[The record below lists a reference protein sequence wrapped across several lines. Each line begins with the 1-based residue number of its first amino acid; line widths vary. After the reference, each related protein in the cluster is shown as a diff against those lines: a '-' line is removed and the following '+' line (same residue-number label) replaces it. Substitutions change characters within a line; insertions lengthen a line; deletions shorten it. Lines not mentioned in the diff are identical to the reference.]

1 MPELGDAIKIT
12 VTDATAAMPSREW
25 GTPAIVGESAYTT
38 KETPKLYYSLA
49 DVKAD
54 HGGAAGASTDIT
66 VAAAD
71 LFAQGVRKMYV
82 VAIDATEA
90 GAPVADEVA
99 AALNTLTPYASEKL
113 IHGVCLAMIT
123 ETTLLAALKTF
134 ADANNVVFAVTNA
147 PGDTVTAISNAASS
161 LASGNGIYLAHADS
175 TFTGDV
181 AAAALGTLMTLRPW
195 NTTFW
200 RYINVAVTK
209 YFAPGDVPTL
219 ETAKVNV
226 ITNRVDGVNR
236 ISNALTLSGSPKFI
250 DIVRTK
256 YYAVTAIQDSV
267 ASLRLRMTK
276 LPYTPAGLDYV
287 RGAIAQALEGMV
299 RSGALHSYAISLPP
313 FEEIAD
319 ADKANRVLKN
329 VNIMAVL
336 AGDIQTFD
344 LNLTISV

>member
-25 GTPAIVGESAYTT
+25 GTPAVVGESSYAT
-38 KETPKLYYSLA
+38 KEAPKLYYSLA
-49 DVKAD
+49 DVKTD
-54 HGGAAGASTDIT
+54 HGASTDIS
-66 VAAAD
+66 VAATA
-71 LFAQGVRKMYV
+71 LFAQGVRKIYA
-82 VAIDATEA
+82 VAIDAATP
-90 GAPVADEVA
+90 GSPSADEVED
-99 AALNTLTPYASEKL
+99 ALDTLAPYASQKL
-113 IHGVCLAMIT
+113 IHGVCLAGIT
-123 ETTLLAALKTF
+123 TSALLAKLKAF
-134 ADANNVVFAVTNA
+134 ADANAVIFTASNA
-147 PGDTVTAISNAASS
+147 PGDTVSAITTVASALS
-161 LASGNGIYLAHADS
+161 SGNGFYLAHADS
-175 TFTGDV
+175 DTTEDV
-181 AAAALGTLMTLRPW
+181 AAAALGVAMTLRPW

-200 RYINVAVTK
+200 RYVNVGVNE

-236 ISNALTLSGSPKFI
+236 ISNALTLSGSPKYI
-250 DIVRTK
+250 DVTRTK

-299 RSGALHSYAISLPP
+299 RSGALHSYTISMPA
-313 FEEIAD
+313 FEDIAD
-319 ADKANRVLKN
+319 TDKANRILKN
-329 VNIMAVL
+329 VNINAVL

>member
-1 MPELGDAIKIT
+1 MPELGDAIQIT
-12 VTDATAAMPSREW
+12 VTDATTAMPSREW
-25 GTPAIVGESAYTT
+25 GTPAIVGESSYAT

-49 DVKAD
+49 DVKTD
-54 HGGAAGASTDIT
+54 HGAETDIS
-66 VAAAD
+66 VAAAA
-71 LFAQGVRKMYV
+71 LFAQGVRKIYA
-82 VAIDATEA
+82 VAIDPTTAGTPTATEV
-90 GAPVADEVA
+90 GS
-99 AALNTLTPYASEKL
+99 ALDALAPYASEKL

-123 ETTLLAALKTF
+123 DVLLLAKLKTF
-134 ADANNVVFAVTNA
+134 ADVNNVIFTATNA
-147 PGDTVTAISNAASS
+147 PGDSIESITTVASALS
-161 LASGNGIYLAHADS
+161 SGNGFFLAHAD
-175 TFTGDV
+175 TDTTEDV
-181 AAAALGTLMTLRPW
+181 AAAALGVVMTLRPW

-200 RYINVAVTK
+200 RYINVAVNT

-226 ITNRVDGVNR
+226 ITNRIDRVNR

-250 DIVRTK
+250 DVTRTK

-267 ASLRLRMTK
+267 ATLRLRMTK

-299 RSGALHSYAISLPP
+299 RSGALHTYTIAMPA
-313 FEEIAD
+313 FEDIPD
-319 ADKANRVLKN
+319 GDKANRELKN
-329 VNIMAVL
+329 VTINAVL

>member
-1 MPELGDAIKIT
+1 
-12 VTDATAAMPSREW
+12 
-25 GTPAIVGESAYTT
+25 
-38 KETPKLYYSLA
+38 
-49 DVKAD
+49 
-54 HGGAAGASTDIT
+54 
-66 VAAAD
+66 
-71 LFAQGVRKMYV
+71 
-82 VAIDATEA
+82 
-90 GAPVADEVA
+90 
-99 AALNTLTPYASEKL
+99 
-113 IHGVCLAMIT
+113 
-123 ETTLLAALKTF
+123 
-134 ADANNVVFAVTNA
+134 
-147 PGDTVTAISNAASS
+147 
-161 LASGNGIYLAHADS
+161 
-175 TFTGDV
+175 
-181 AAAALGTLMTLRPW
+181 MTLRPW

-287 RGAIAQALEGMV
+287 REPSLRPSRAWSGPGLALL
-299 RSGALHSYAISLPP
+299 RHQPAA

>member
-12 VTDATAAMPSREW
+12 ATDATAAMPSREW

-147 PGDTVTAISNAASS
+147 PGDTVTAISNAASN

>member
-25 GTPAIVGESAYTT
+25 GTPAIVGESTYAT

-49 DVKAD
+49 DVKDD
-54 HGGAAGASTDIT
+54 HGAATDIS
-66 VAAAD
+66 VAAAA
-71 LFAQGVRKMYV
+71 LFAQGVRKLYA
-82 VAIDATEA
+82 VAIGAAAA
-90 GAPVADEVA
+90 GTPTVDEVED
-99 AALNTLTPYASEKL
+99 TLDTLAPYASEKL
-113 IHGVCLAMIT
+113 IHGVCLAGIT
-123 ETTLLAALKTF
+123 TSALLAKLKTF
-134 ADANNVVFAVTNA
+134 ADANNVIFTATNA
-147 PGDTVTAISNAASS
+147 LGDTVSAITTVASALS
-161 LASGNGIYLAHADS
+161 SANGFFLAHADTNTS
-175 TFTGDV
+175 EDV
-181 AAAALGTLMTLRPW
+181 AAAALGVAMTLRPW

-200 RYINVAVTK
+200 RYVNIGINE

-226 ITNRVDGVNR
+226 ITNRIDRVNR

-250 DIVRTK
+250 DVQRTK

-267 ASLRLRMTK
+267 ATLRLRMTK

-299 RSGALHSYAISLPP
+299 RAGALHTYTVSMPA
-313 FEEIAD
+313 FEDILD
-319 ADKANRVLKN
+319 ADKTNRILKN
-329 VNIMAVL
+329 VNINAVL

-344 LNLTISV
+344 LNLTVSV

>member
-25 GTPAIVGESAYTT
+25 GTPAVVGESSYAT
-38 KETPKLYYSLA
+38 KEAPKLYYSLA
-49 DVKAD
+49 DVKTD
-54 HGGAAGASTDIT
+54 HGASTDIS
-66 VAAAD
+66 VAATA
-71 LFAQGVRKMYV
+71 LFAQGVRKIYA
-82 VAIDATEA
+82 VAIDAATAGSPTATE
-90 GAPVADEVA
+90 VED
-99 AALNTLTPYASEKL
+99 ALDTLAPYAGQKL
-113 IHGVCLAMIT
+113 IHGVCLAGIT
-123 ETTLLAALKTF
+123 TSALLAKLKAF
-134 ADANNVVFAVTNA
+134 ADANNVIFTISNA
-147 PGDTVTAISNAASS
+147 PGDTVSAITTVASALS
-161 LASGNGIYLAHADS
+161 SGNGFYLAHAD
-175 TFTGDV
+175 TDTTEDV
-181 AAAALGTLMTLRPW
+181 AAAALGVIMTLRPW

-200 RYINVAVTK
+200 RYVNVGVNE

-226 ITNRVDGVNR
+226 ITNRVDRANR

-250 DIVRTK
+250 DVTRTK

-299 RSGALHSYAISLPP
+299 RSGALHSYTISMPA
-313 FEEIAD
+313 FEDIAD
-319 ADKANRVLKN
+319 TDKANRILKN
-329 VNIMAVL
+329 VNINAVL

>member
-12 VTDATAAMPSREW
+12 ATDATAAMPSREW

-71 LFAQGVRKMYV
+71 LFAQGVRKLYA
-82 VAIDATEA
+82 VAIDAATAGSPTATE
-90 GAPVADEVA
+90 VED
-99 AALNTLTPYASEKL
+99 ALDTLAPYASQKL
-113 IHGVCLAMIT
+113 IHGVCLAGIT
-123 ETTLLAALKTF
+123 TSALLAKLKAF
-134 ADANNVVFAVTNA
+134 ADANNVIFTATNA
-147 PGDTVTAISNAASS
+147 PGDTISAITTAASALS
-161 LASGNGIYLAHADS
+161 SGNGFYLAHAD
-175 TFTGDV
+175 TDTTEDV
-181 AAAALGTLMTLRPW
+181 AAAALGVIMTLRPW

-200 RYINVAVTK
+200 RYINVAVNE
-209 YFAPGDVPTL
+209 YFAPGAIPTL